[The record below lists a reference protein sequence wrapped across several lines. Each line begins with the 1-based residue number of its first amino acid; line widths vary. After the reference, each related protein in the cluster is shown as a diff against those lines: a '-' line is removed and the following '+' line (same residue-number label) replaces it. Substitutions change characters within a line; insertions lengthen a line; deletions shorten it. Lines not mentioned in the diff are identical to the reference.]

1 MRLQVRVSALPT
13 SGRPY
18 NRWRP
23 HTYARLASRVGSA
36 TSAGQLFE
44 AGRRGDRGLFAM
56 DTEAGEEGKNA
67 SDGSPTAEREDK
79 EQGDGSAAAPAE
91 AGGEEGKE
99 EEGGDEAKE
108 KVEGEKRKRGR
119 KRKAAADKSGEEG
132 EGMPKEGKRR
142 SVVVREGATSVE
154 RPSRERKTVERFSE
168 MSLPRS
174 PVPKTLSFKQ
184 VRRALT
190 QVGWILKPLSFFSKR
205 SGFSLWISG
214 FRREA

>member
-44 AGRRGDRGLFAM
+44 AGRRGDQVTICHISSTWRSDSPSWLHHLESGDGHEAGSIGLFAM

-91 AGGEEGKE
+91 AGGE
-99 EEGGDEAKE
+99 GGEAA
-108 KVEGEKRKRGR
+108 VGGGAGRGHLGGE
-119 KRKAAADKSGEEG
+119 A
-132 EGMPKEGKRR
+132 
-142 SVVVREGATSVE
+142 VQGAE
-154 RPSRERKTVERFSE
+154 D
-168 MSLPRS
+168 
-174 PVPKTLSFKQ
+174 
-184 VRRALT
+184 
-190 QVGWILKPLSFFSKR
+190 
-205 SGFSLWISG
+205 
-214 FRREA
+214 RREVLGGVAPEVSRAEDFVFQAG